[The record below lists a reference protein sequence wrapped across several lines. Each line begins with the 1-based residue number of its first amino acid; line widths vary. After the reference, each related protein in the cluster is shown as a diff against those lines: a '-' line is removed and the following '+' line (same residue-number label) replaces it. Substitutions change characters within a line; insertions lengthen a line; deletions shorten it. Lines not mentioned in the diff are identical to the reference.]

1 MIKSTVTLAF
11 MVTVFSTNLMKAQDF
26 QGQATYESKTMMKD
40 DIKIEGSNITPE
52 MKAMFAEKMK
62 KAFEKSFVLNF
73 NKTESIYEEPQ
84 KLEAPGASSSGRMV
98 VKTASTGDGKIYK
111 NIKSKMMLSEED
123 FFGKEFLITDS
134 LHNWNWQLLSET
146 KKIGNYTCY
155 KAISVIPVTKEDM
168 AEYEK
173 MKSKKSEGKTQLFTV
188 SEPKERTITVWYT
201 PEIPIS
207 QGPGEYWG
215 LPGLIMEVSD
225 ANTVILCSKII
236 LNPKDKITIKVPK
249 NGKKVTKKEYDR
261 LIEKQMEQMKDSKG
275 DIQIRIGN

>member
-1 MIKSTVTLAF
+1 MIKSTVTLAL
-11 MVTVFSTNLMKAQDF
+11 MVMVFSTNQMKAQDF
-26 QGQATYESKTMMKD
+26 QGQATYESKTIIKD
-40 DIKIEGSNITPE
+40 EVKIDGPNMTPD
-52 MKAMFAEKMK
+52 MKAMLEEKMK
-62 KAFEKSFVLNF
+62 KAFEKSYVLNF

-84 KLEAPGASSSGRMV
+84 RLEAPGASSGGLV
-98 VKTASTGDGKIYK
+98 IKTSSSNDGKIYK
-111 NIKSKMMLSEED
+111 NIKDKTMLLEED

-134 LHNWNWQLLSET
+134 LPNWNWQLINET

-155 KAISVIPVTKEDM
+155 KAISVIPVSKEDLE
-168 AEYEK
+168 AYEK
-173 MKSKKSEGKTQLFTV
+173 MQKKKKEGKTQIFSL

-225 ANTVILCSKII
+225 ARTVVLCSKIV

-249 NGKKVTKKEYDR
+249 RGKKVTKKEYEL

-275 DIQIRIGN
+275 NVQIRIGN

>member
-11 MVTVFSTNLMKAQDF
+11 MVTVFSASLMKAQDF
-26 QGQATYESKTMMKD
+26 QGQATYESKTIIKD
-40 DIKIEGSNITPE
+40 DIKIDGPNMTPD

-62 KAFEKSFVLNF
+62 KAFEKTYVLNF

-84 KLEAPGASSSGRMV
+84 KLEAPGASSGGV
-98 VKTASTGDGKIYK
+98 VIKTASASDGKIYK

-134 LHNWNWQLLSET
+134 LSNWNWQLMNET

-155 KAISVIPVTKEDM
+155 KAVSVIPVTKEDM
-168 AEYEK
+168 EEYEK
-173 MKSKKSEGKTQLFTV
+173 MKKKKSEGATQLFTV

-215 LPGLIMEVSD
+215 LPGLIMEVND
-225 ANTVILCSKII
+225 ATTVVLCSKII

-249 NGKKVTKKEYDR
+249 SGKKVTKKEYDI

-275 DIQIRIGN
+275 NIQIRIGN

>member
-11 MVTVFSTNLMKAQDF
+11 MVMVFSTNQMKAQDF
-26 QGQATYESKTMMKD
+26 QGQATYESKTIIKD
-40 DIKIEGSNITPE
+40 EIKIDGPNMTPD
-52 MKAMFAEKMK
+52 MKAMFEEKMK
-62 KAFEKSFVLNF
+62 KAFEKSYVLNF

-84 KLEAPGASSSGRMV
+84 RLETPGVSSGGMV
-98 VKTASTGDGKIYK
+98 IKTASSNDGKIYK
-111 NIKSKMMLSEED
+111 NIKDKTMLSEED

-134 LHNWNWQLLSET
+134 LPNWNWQLINET

-155 KAISVIPVTKEDM
+155 KAISVIPVSKEDLE
-168 AEYEK
+168 AYEK
-173 MKSKKSEGKTQLFTV
+173 MQKKKKEGKTQIFSL

-225 ANTVILCSKII
+225 ARTVVLCSKIV

-249 NGKKVTKKEYDR
+249 RGKKVTKKEYEL

-275 DIQIRIGN
+275 NVQIRIGN

>member
-1 MIKSTVTLAF
+1 MIKSTVALAF
-11 MVTVFSTNLMKAQDF
+11 MVTVFSASLMKAQDF
-26 QGQATYESKTMMKD
+26 QGQATYESKTIIKD
-40 DIKIEGSNITPE
+40 DIKIDGPNMTPD

-62 KAFEKSFVLNF
+62 KAFEKTYVLNF

-84 KLEAPGASSSGRMV
+84 KLEAPGASSGGV
-98 VKTASTGDGKIYK
+98 VIKTASASDGKIYK

-134 LHNWNWQLLSET
+134 LPNWNWQLMNET

-155 KAISVIPVTKEDM
+155 KAVSVIPVTKEDM
-168 AEYEK
+168 EEYEK
-173 MKSKKSEGKTQLFTV
+173 MKKKKSEGATQLFTV

-225 ANTVILCSKII
+225 ATTVVLCSKII

-249 NGKKVTKKEYDR
+249 SGKKVTKKEYDI

-275 DIQIRIGN
+275 NIQIRIGN

>member
-11 MVTVFSTNLMKAQDF
+11 MVTVFSASLMKAQDF
-26 QGQATYESKTMMKD
+26 QGQATYESKTIIKD
-40 DIKIEGSNITPE
+40 DIKIDGPNMTPD

-62 KAFEKSFVLNF
+62 KAFEKTYVLNF

-84 KLEAPGASSSGRMV
+84 KLEAPGTSSGGV
-98 VKTASTGDGKIYK
+98 VIKTVSASDGKIYK

-134 LHNWNWQLLSET
+134 LPNWNWQLMNET

-155 KAISVIPVTKEDM
+155 KAVSVIPVTKEDM
-168 AEYEK
+168 EEYEK
-173 MKSKKSEGKTQLFTV
+173 MKKKKSEGATQLFTV

-215 LPGLIMEVSD
+215 LPGLIMEVND
-225 ANTVILCSKII
+225 ATTVVLCSKII

-249 NGKKVTKKEYDR
+249 SGKKVTKKEYDI
-261 LIEKQMEQMKDSKG
+261 LIEKQMDQMKDSKG
-275 DIQIRIGN
+275 NIQIRIGN

>member
-11 MVTVFSTNLMKAQDF
+11 MVTVFSASLMKAQDF
-26 QGQATYESKTMMKD
+26 QGQATYESKTIIKD
-40 DIKIEGSNITPE
+40 DIKIDGPNMTPD

-62 KAFEKSFVLNF
+62 KAFEKTYVLNF

-84 KLEAPGASSSGRMV
+84 KLEAPGASSGGV
-98 VKTASTGDGKIYK
+98 VIKTASASDGKIYK

-134 LHNWNWQLLSET
+134 LPNWNWQLLNET

-155 KAISVIPVTKEDM
+155 KAVSVIPVTKEDM
-168 AEYEK
+168 EEYEK
-173 MKSKKSEGKTQLFTV
+173 MKKKKSEGTTQLFTV

-225 ANTVILCSKII
+225 ARTVVLCSKII

-249 NGKKVTKKEYDR
+249 SGKKVTKKEYDI

-275 DIQIRIGN
+275 NIQIRIGN

>member
-11 MVTVFSTNLMKAQDF
+11 MVTVFSASLMKAQDF
-26 QGQATYESKTMMKD
+26 QGQATYESKTIIKD
-40 DIKIEGSNITPE
+40 DIKIDGPNMTPD

-62 KAFEKSFVLNF
+62 KAFEKTYVLNF

-84 KLEAPGASSSGRMV
+84 KLEAPDASSGGV
-98 VKTASTGDGKIYK
+98 VIKTASASDGKIYK

-134 LHNWNWQLLSET
+134 LPNWNWQLMNET

-155 KAISVIPVTKEDM
+155 KAVSVIPVTKEDM
-168 AEYEK
+168 EEYEK
-173 MKSKKSEGKTQLFTV
+173 MKKKKSEGATQLFTV

-215 LPGLIMEVSD
+215 LPGLIMEVND
-225 ANTVILCSKII
+225 ATTVVLCSKIV

-249 NGKKVTKKEYDR
+249 SGKKVTKKEYDI

-275 DIQIRIGN
+275 NIQIRIGN

>member
-11 MVTVFSTNLMKAQDF
+11 MVTVFSASLMKAQDF
-26 QGQATYESKTMMKD
+26 HGQATYESKTIIKD
-40 DIKIEGSNITPE
+40 DIKIDGPNMTPD

-62 KAFEKSFVLNF
+62 KAFEKTYVLNF

-84 KLEAPGASSSGRMV
+84 KLEAPGASSGGV
-98 VKTASTGDGKIYK
+98 VIKTASASDGKIYK

-134 LHNWNWQLLSET
+134 LPNWNWQLMNET

-155 KAISVIPVTKEDM
+155 KAVSVIPVIKEDM
-168 AEYEK
+168 EEYEK
-173 MKSKKSEGKTQLFTV
+173 MKKKKSEGATQLFTV

-215 LPGLIMEVSD
+215 LPGLIMEVND
-225 ANTVILCSKII
+225 ATTVVLCSKII
-236 LNPKDKITIKVPK
+236 LNPKGKITIKVPK
-249 NGKKVTKKEYDR
+249 SGKKVTKKEYDI

-275 DIQIRIGN
+275 NIQIRIGN

>member
-11 MVTVFSTNLMKAQDF
+11 MVTVFSASLMKAQDF
-26 QGQATYESKTMMKD
+26 QGQATYESKTIIKD
-40 DIKIEGSNITPE
+40 DIKIDGPNMTPD

-62 KAFEKSFVLNF
+62 KAFEKTYVLNF

-84 KLEAPGASSSGRMV
+84 KLEAPGTSSGGV
-98 VKTASTGDGKIYK
+98 VIKTASASDGKIYK

-134 LHNWNWQLLSET
+134 LPNWNWQLMNET

-155 KAISVIPVTKEDM
+155 KAVSVIPVTKEDM
-168 AEYEK
+168 EEYEK
-173 MKSKKSEGKTQLFTV
+173 MKKKKSEGATQLFTV

-215 LPGLIMEVSD
+215 LPGLIMEVND
-225 ANTVILCSKII
+225 ATTVVLCSKII

-249 NGKKVTKKEYDR
+249 SGKKVTKKEYDI

-275 DIQIRIGN
+275 NIQIRIGN

>member
-11 MVTVFSTNLMKAQDF
+11 MVTVFSASLMKAQDF
-26 QGQATYESKTMMKD
+26 QGQATYESKTIIKD
-40 DIKIEGSNITPE
+40 DIKIDGPNMTPD

-62 KAFEKSFVLNF
+62 KAFEKTYVLNF

-84 KLEAPGASSSGRMV
+84 KLEAPGASSGGV
-98 VKTASTGDGKIYK
+98 VIKTASASDGKIYK

-134 LHNWNWQLLSET
+134 LPNWNWQLMNET

-155 KAISVIPVTKEDM
+155 KAVSVIPVTKEDM
-168 AEYEK
+168 EEYEK
-173 MKSKKSEGKTQLFTV
+173 MKKKKSEGATQLFTV

-215 LPGLIMEVSD
+215 LPGLIMEVND
-225 ANTVILCSKII
+225 ATTVVLCSKII

-249 NGKKVTKKEYDR
+249 SGKKVTKKEYDI

-275 DIQIRIGN
+275 NIQIRIGN

>member
-11 MVTVFSTNLMKAQDF
+11 MVTVFSASLMKAQDF
-26 QGQATYESKTMMKD
+26 QGQATYESKTIIKD
-40 DIKIEGSNITPE
+40 DIKIDGPNMTPD

-62 KAFEKSFVLNF
+62 KAFEKTYMLNF

-84 KLEAPGASSSGRMV
+84 KLEAPGASSGGV
-98 VKTASTGDGKIYK
+98 VIKTASASDGKIYK

-134 LHNWNWQLLSET
+134 LPNWNWQLMNET

-155 KAISVIPVTKEDM
+155 KAVSVIPVTKEDM
-168 AEYEK
+168 EEYEK
-173 MKSKKSEGKTQLFTV
+173 MKKKKSEGATQLFTV

-225 ANTVILCSKII
+225 ATTVVLCSKII

-249 NGKKVTKKEYDR
+249 TGKKVTKKEYDI

-275 DIQIRIGN
+275 NIQIRIGN

>member
-11 MVTVFSTNLMKAQDF
+11 MVTAFSASLMKAQDF
-26 QGQATYESKTMMKD
+26 QGQATYESKTIIKD
-40 DIKIEGSNITPE
+40 DIKIDGPNMTPD
-52 MKAMFAEKMK
+52 MKAMFEEKMK
-62 KAFEKSFVLNF
+62 KAFEKTYVLNF

-84 KLEAPGASSSGRMV
+84 KLEAPGASSGGV
-98 VKTASTGDGKIYK
+98 IIKTASASDGKIYK
-111 NIKSKMMLSEED
+111 NIKNKIMLSEED

-134 LHNWNWQLLSET
+134 LPNWNWQLMNET

-155 KAISVIPVTKEDM
+155 KAVSVIPVTKEDM
-168 AEYEK
+168 EVYEK
-173 MKSKKSEGKTQLFTV
+173 MKKKKSEGATQLFTV

-225 ANTVILCSKII
+225 ARTVVLCSKII

-249 NGKKVTKKEYDR
+249 SGKKVTKKEYDI

-275 DIQIRIGN
+275 NIQIRIGN

>member
-11 MVTVFSTNLMKAQDF
+11 MVTVFSASLMKAQDF
-26 QGQATYESKTMMKD
+26 QGQAIYESKTIIKD
-40 DIKIEGSNITPE
+40 DIKIDGPNMTPD

-62 KAFEKSFVLNF
+62 KAFEKTYALNF

-84 KLEAPGASSSGRMV
+84 KLEAPGASSGGV
-98 VKTASTGDGKIYK
+98 VIKTASASDGKIYK

-134 LHNWNWQLLSET
+134 LPNWNWQLLNET

-155 KAISVIPVTKEDM
+155 KAVSVIPVTKEDM
-168 AEYEK
+168 EEYEK
-173 MKSKKSEGKTQLFTV
+173 MKKKKSEGTTQLFTV

-215 LPGLIMEVSD
+215 LPGLIMEVND
-225 ANTVILCSKII
+225 ATTVVLCSKII

-249 NGKKVTKKEYDR
+249 SGKKVTKKEYDI

-275 DIQIRIGN
+275 NIQIRIGN

>member
-11 MVTVFSTNLMKAQDF
+11 MVTVFSASLMKAQDF
-26 QGQATYESKTMMKD
+26 QGQATYESKTIIKD
-40 DIKIEGSNITPE
+40 DIKIDGPNMTPD

-62 KAFEKSFVLNF
+62 KAFEKTYVLNF

-84 KLEAPGASSSGRMV
+84 KLEAPGASSGGV
-98 VKTASTGDGKIYK
+98 VIKTASASDGKIYK

-134 LHNWNWQLLSET
+134 LPNWNWQLMNET

-155 KAISVIPVTKEDM
+155 KAVSVIPVTKEDM
-168 AEYEK
+168 EEYEK
-173 MKSKKSEGKTQLFTV
+173 MKKKKSEGATQLFTV

-215 LPGLIMEVSD
+215 LPGLIMEVND
-225 ANTVILCSKII
+225 ATTVVLCSKII

-249 NGKKVTKKEYDR
+249 SGKKVTKKEYDI
-261 LIEKQMEQMKDSKG
+261 LIEKQMDQMKDSKG
-275 DIQIRIGN
+275 NIQIRIGN